1 MSLILHGYWR
11 SSATYRVRI
20 ALNLK
25 GLPFKIVPVDLRAG
39 EQHGT
44 DYRALNPLGLAP
56 VLEADDVVM
65 TQSPAILE
73 WLEERYPDPALLP
86 ERLAD
91 RAVVRAMSSLVAC
104 DVQPINNV
112 RVLAQLRAQFGADAV
127 AEQAWIARWITD
139 GLTALEPQIRRYGRG
154 FAFGEHPTLADCHLA
169 PQIYS
174 AQRFNVELSPF
185 PACLGVW
192 DALCAL
198 PAFEAAHPDRQ
209 PDAPR

>member
-1 MSLILHGYWR
+1 MKLYNFFR
-11 SSATYRVRI
+11 SGTSHRLRI

-25 GLPFKIVPVDLRAG
+25 GLTTDYVAVDLRKEAHLTDAFKAIHPQGFVPALDTG
-39 EQHGT
+39 EQ
-44 DYRALNPLGLAP
+44 
-56 VLEADDVVM
+56 VLI
-65 TQSPAILE
+65 QSPAILE

-127 AEQAWIARWITD
+127 AEQAWIARWITV
-139 GLTALEPQIRRYGRG
+139 GLIALEPQIRRYGRG